1 MKIEGII
8 TNAISLLTDLKFEFR
23 LLTADIHRYPDID
36 AEEIIGIKLML
47 MNAGVS
53 ADLSTGQSERL
64 GELVK
69 PFKDWM
75 FPEDDATELQ
85 RALELGDWKTPVVY
99 SKEFDA
105 IGLIL
110 SPKKIIDA
118 IMRVPATSHR
128 LFVETDDS
136 IVLTSYY
143 QEECD

>member
-8 TNAISLLTDLKFEFR
+8 TNAITLLTDLKFDFK
-23 LLTADIHRYPDID
+23 LLTADFRRYPDID
-36 AEEIIGIKLML
+36 ATEIIGIKLML
-47 MNAGVS
+47 MNAGIS
-53 ADLSTGQSERL
+53 ADLADGQSERL

-75 FPEDDATELQ
+75 FPDDAAELQ
-85 RALELGDWKTPVVY
+85 LALELGDWKTPVVY

-128 LFVETDDS
+128 LFVETDDR

-143 QEECD
+143 KEEEK

>member
-1 MKIEGII
+1 
-8 TNAISLLTDLKFEFR
+8 
-23 LLTADIHRYPDID
+23 
-36 AEEIIGIKLML
+36 
-47 MNAGVS
+47 
-53 ADLSTGQSERL
+53 
-64 GELVK
+64 
-69 PFKDWM
+69 M

-110 SPKKIIDA
+110 SPKNIIDA

-143 QEECD
+143 QEEEK

>member
-1 MKIEGII
+1 MKIKEII
-8 TNAISLLTDLKFEFR
+8 ENEIKAKTNLNFSFR
-23 LLTADIHRYPDID
+23 LLTSEFRRYPDID

-47 MNAGVS
+47 MNADVS
-53 ADLSTGQSERL
+53 ADLATGQSERL

-110 SPKKIIDA
+110 SPKNIIDA

-143 QEECD
+143 QEEEK

>member
-1 MKIEGII
+1 MKLEGII

-23 LLTADIHRYPDID
+23 LLTADFRRYPDIS
-36 AEEIIGIKLML
+36 ATEIIGIKLML
-47 MNAGVS
+47 MNTGISEDFA
-53 ADLSTGQSERL
+53 TGQSERL

-75 FPEDDATELQ
+75 FPDDAEALQ
-85 RALELGDWKTPVVY
+85 HALKLSDWKTPIVY

-118 IMRVPATSHR
+118 IMRVSATSHR

-143 QEECD
+143 QEEEK